1 MLLVLMVIA
10 IVLTYIFTFIN
21 GMHDGCNVVATII
34 SSRSMKP
41 RNALLIA
48 CASELIG
55 PLFIG
60 TAVADTVGKGV
71 IKYQYLNSPGNIIP
85 VVTILSALIGSI
97 CWNLFTW
104 KIGLPSSSSH
114 ALLGSMLGAGIAAYG
129 LNSIEYY
136 SFFWKVIVCMFASP
150 VIGFIIGY
158 IFMKISII
166 LLKDSNPKVNKLIKK
181 IQILSM
187 IFLGTS
193 HGSSDGQKS
202 AGVIALLLVIGQMQT
217 KFTVPKWTIF
227 TSDIFIVAGILL
239 GGWNI
244 IKTVGSKIY
253 KVQPLHSL
261 NTQLSSAS
269 VIFAASLL
277 GAPVSTTHI
286 VSSSII
292 GIGSAERINAVNWLK
307 VRSILL
313 SWLTTIPMS
322 ALAGMLS
329 FYIINIFI

>member
-1 MLLVLMVIA
+1 MLFTLMVIA

-41 RNALLIA
+41 RNALIIA
-48 CASELIG
+48 CAAELIG

-71 IKYQYLNSPGNIIP
+71 IKYQYLNNPGNIIP
-85 VVTILSALIGSI
+85 VVTILSALIGAI

-114 ALLGSMLGAGIAAYG
+114 ALLGGLFGAGIAAYG
-129 LNSIEYY
+129 LSSIEYY
-136 SFFWKVIVCMFASP
+136 SFFWKVIVSMLASP
-150 VIGFIIGY
+150 VIGFIVGY
-158 IFMKISII
+158 IFMKISILI
-166 LLKDSNPKVNKLIKK
+166 LKDSSPKVNKLIKK
-181 IQILSM
+181 TQILSM

-202 AGVIALLLVIGQMQT
+202 AGVLALLLVIGQMQT
-217 KFTVPKWTIF
+217 EFVVPKWTIF

-253 KVQPLHSL
+253 KVKPLHSL
-261 NTQLSSAS
+261 DTQLSSAS

-286 VSSSII
+286 VSSSIM
-292 GIGSAERINAVNWLK
+292 GIGSAERINAVNWIK
-307 VRSILL
+307 VKSIVL

-322 ALAGMLS
+322 ALAGMLV

>member
-114 ALLGSMLGAGIAAYG
+114 ALLGSMLGAGIIAYG

>member
-1 MLLVLMVIA
+1 MLFTLMVIA

-41 RNALLIA
+41 RNALIIA

-71 IKYQYLNSPGNIIP
+71 IKYQYLNNPGNITP
-85 VVTILSALIGSI
+85 VVAILSALAGSI

-114 ALLGSMLGAGIAAYG
+114 ALLGGLLGAGIAAYG
-129 LNSIEYY
+129 LSSIEYY
-136 SFFWKVIVCMFASP
+136 SFFWKVIVSMLASP
-150 VIGFIIGY
+150 VIGFIVGY
-158 IFMKISII
+158 IFMKISIL
-166 LLKDSNPKVNKLIKK
+166 LLKDSSPKVNRLIKK
-181 IQILSM
+181 TQILSM

-202 AGVIALLLVIGQMQT
+202 AGVLALLLVIGQMQT
-217 KFTVPKWTIF
+217 EFVVPKWTIF
-227 TSDIFIVAGILL
+227 TSDIFIAAGILL

-253 KVQPLHSL
+253 NVKPLHSL
-261 NTQLSSAS
+261 DTQLSSAS
-269 VIFAASLL
+269 VILAASLL

-286 VSSSII
+286 VSSSIM
-292 GIGSAERINAVNWLK
+292 GIGSAERINAVNWIK
-307 VRSILL
+307 VKSIML

-322 ALAGMLS
+322 ALAGMLA

>member
-1 MLLVLMVIA
+1 MLIVLMVIA
-10 IVLTYIFTFIN
+10 IALTYIFTFIN
-21 GMHDGCNVVATII
+21 GMHDGCNVIATII

-48 CASELIG
+48 CIAELIG

-60 TAVADTVGKGV
+60 TAVADTIGKGV
-71 IKYQYLNSPGNIIP
+71 IKYQYINNPGNILP

-114 ALLGSMLGAGIAAYG
+114 ALLGGLLGAGIAAFG
-129 LNSIEYY
+129 IHSIEYY
-136 SFFWKVIVCMFASP
+136 SFFWKVIVFMFASP
-150 VIGFIIGY
+150 VIGFAVGY
-158 IFMKISII
+158 LFMKISML
-166 LLKDSNPKVNKLIKK
+166 LLKDSSPKVNKIIKR

-202 AGVIALLLVIGQMQT
+202 AGIIALLLVIGKLQT
-217 KFTVPKWTIF
+217 EFVVPKWTIF
-227 TSDIFIVAGILL
+227 TSDVFIVAGIIF

-253 KVQPLHSL
+253 KVKPLHSFD
-261 NTQLSSAS
+261 TQVSSAL
-269 VIFAASLL
+269 VIFISNLL

-286 VSSSII
+286 VSSSIM
-292 GIGSAERINAVNWLK
+292 GIGSAERLNAVNWLK
-307 VRSILL
+307 VKSILL

-329 FYIINIFI
+329 FYVIKIFI